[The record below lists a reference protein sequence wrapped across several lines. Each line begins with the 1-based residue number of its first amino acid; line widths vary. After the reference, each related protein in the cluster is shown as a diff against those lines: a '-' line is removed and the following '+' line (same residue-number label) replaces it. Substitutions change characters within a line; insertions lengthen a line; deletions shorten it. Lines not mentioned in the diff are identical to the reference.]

1 MKLKAVK
8 KYYED
13 MLKAI
18 FSLLL
23 FLFISTHGRQGS
35 YSVPDSGE
43 PICSDGNIMIQ
54 SGGKSFCAEQSKKG
68 IKPHHCIGKKNNLCT
83 CVKDRIDLQLMHK
96 VDAQFVFA

>member
-1 MKLKAVK
+1 
-8 KYYED
+8 

-54 SGGKSFCAEQSKKG
+54 SGESHFVQSKA
-68 IKPHHCIGKKNNLCT
+68 KKESNHITASATKNYVL
-83 CVKDRIDLQLMHK
+83 
-96 VDAQFVFA
+96 A